1 MEERDMHENNE
12 SNQQQKQRFVRKN
25 TAIFDAQRRQEKKRT
40 RRTVFYVL
48 LLLFISAI
56 FLAVCV
62 TVFLNV
68 ETININGLQKY
79 TYDDV
84 IAHIPIE
91 IGDNIYSFDAE
102 EIEAIIT
109 ESLPYVGSV
118 EIKRDLPTTIEV
130 NIIEKEPYF
139 AAELAGDTYILSS
152 DLKVLEKLSDTSTK
166 NSDLTMLTLNSVRR
180 CIVGTDLEFVD
191 ERTYDAVLS
200 LYDSFEANS
209 IETKIKKVDVRS
221 RFDIY
226 VNYDSRFEVYLGDTD
241 NIDIKIQFLVG
252 IIDEL
257 DEGTKGKI
265 DISNHREAA
274 VALS

>member
-1 MEERDMHENNE
+1 M
-12 SNQQQKQRFVRKN
+12 FAV
-25 TAIFDAQRRQEKKRT
+25 
-40 RRTVFYVL
+40 VL
-48 LLLFISAI
+48 
-56 FLAVCV
+56 
-62 TVFLNV
+62 
-68 ETININGLQKY
+68 
-79 TYDDV
+79 
-84 IAHIPIE
+84 
-91 IGDNIYSFDAE
+91 
-102 EIEAIIT
+102 
-109 ESLPYVGSV
+109 SV
-118 EIKRDLPTTIEV
+118 
-130 NIIEKEPYF
+130 
-139 AAELAGDTYILSS
+139 
-152 DLKVLEKLSDTSTK
+152 
-166 NSDLTMLTLNSVRR
+166 
-180 CIVGTDLEFVD
+180 
-191 ERTYDAVLS
+191 RTYDAVLS